1 MDTRLA
7 GRDFLTLLDYTPEE
21 ISYLIDLA
29 STLKYFKH
37 NRVSHRYFEDKNI
50 ALIFEKTSTRTR
62 SAFEVAA
69 HDLGMGSTYIGPG
82 ASQLGKKESVE
93 DTAKVLSRMYD
104 AIMYRGFGQEIVQTL
119 ADASDVPVFAHTLNA
134 TAPANLAR
142 AAAAVG
148 AKLVQVSTDYVLA
161 GADPMPQAEDAPTN
175 PNTAYGTTKLA
186 GERAVLELNPKTFV
200 TRTAWLY
207 GTHGKNFVR
216 TMVALGRTH
225 DRITVVCD
233 QHGSPTFAGDLAY
246 EILALLTTENYGV
259 YHCTNNGATTWD
271 VFARRI
277 MANAGLACEVA
288 PVTTAEYS
296 AANPAAAPRPLWS
309 ILDNK
314 HLRDTIG
321 DSMRSWDVAIDQF
334 MQEVEL

>member
-1 MDTRLA
+1 MA
-7 GRDFLTLLDYTPEE
+7 IKKLLITGSCGQLGSELQQ
-21 ISYLIDLA
+21 ILA
-29 STLKYFKH
+29 SGRAPIGAIDAAWAGVEVVPADVIGEGVEHLDICDAAAVDEFV
-37 NRVSHRYFEDKNI
+37 RV
-50 ALIFEKTSTRTR
+50 
-62 SAFEVAA
+62 
-69 HDLGMGSTYIGPG
+69 
-82 ASQLGKKESVE
+82 GKF
-93 DTAKVLSRMYD
+93 D
-104 AIMYRGFGQEIVQTL
+104 AIINCAAATNVDGCEEKR
-119 ADASDVPVFAHTLNA
+119 DFAHTLNA